1 MELCILLNNQ
11 LHTTPVRNTNTDT
24 GILHRT
30 GDTHRFARSQRGF
43 IFFLHSLQ
51 CLYKTCGFIYDLPIR
66 KNTSRT
72 NGIAVT
78 DLPRCNTNL
87 ICHHIQQCLCGKARL
102 SHTKASEG
110 ARRRII
116 GIISSSLDLKILIGV
131 WTCCMGTG
139 TFQYRPA
146 KGCKSTCIRNHFRL
160 DSHNMAFFI
169 TTHGKIHLK
178 MMTFRMDQQRFCSC
192 QTDFDRTSRQISN
205 QCSKMLNCHIF
216 LASKTAAHKGIL
228 ALHLVC
234 AKHQTAFMECAIS
247 RLVCGNDHDIPVII
261 NISHCTFRF
270 QKSMFR
276 PWCLKMMRN
285 HMRRLTDGFICIA
298 SADMF
303 ISLNIGCLFI
313 KYKRCTFRSRFLNIM
328 YSRQYL
334 IFNLNELLCLL
345 CRLHILRRHKCNG
358 ISQIM
363 RQSAYR
369 DHCILIVLQMAD
381 LILSWDICCRK
392 NINNPR
398 QSLRRCCINRQN
410 SCSRIL
416 TSERRTITH
425 AIQIVIIR
433 IFAVTQHLL
442 LHVQSVYP

>member
-1 MELCILLNNQ
+1 
-11 LHTTPVRNTNTDT
+11 
-24 GILHRT
+24 
-30 GDTHRFARSQRGF
+30 
-43 IFFLHSLQ
+43 
-51 CLYKTCGFIYDLPIR
+51 
-66 KNTSRT
+66 
-72 NGIAVT
+72 
-78 DLPRCNTNL
+78 
-87 ICHHIQQCLCGKARL
+87 
-102 SHTKASEG
+102 
-110 ARRRII
+110 
-116 GIISSSLDLKILIGV
+116 
-131 WTCCMGTG
+131 
-139 TFQYRPA
+139 
-146 KGCKSTCIRNHFRL
+146 
-160 DSHNMAFFI
+160 MAFFI

-178 MMTFRMDQQRFCSC
+178 VMTFRMDQQRFCSC

-205 QCSKMLNCHIF
+205 QCSKMLNCHVF
-216 LASKTAAHKGIL
+216 LAAEAAAYKGIL

-247 RLVCGNDHDIPVII
+247 RLVCRNDHDIPVII

-285 HMRRLTDGFICIA
+285 HMCRLTDGFICIA

-363 RQSAYR
+363 GKPSYGNQG
-369 DHCILIVLQMAD
+369 ILIML
-381 LILSWDICCRK
+381 
-392 NINNPR
+392 
-398 QSLRRCCINRQN
+398 
-410 SCSRIL
+410 
-416 TSERRTITH
+416 
-425 AIQIVIIR
+425 
-433 IFAVTQHLL
+433 
-442 LHVQSVYP
+442 